1 MESFILI
8 AGLVLF
14 SGTTTYDLN
23 NKAADVQKADKV
35 KTVQQVETGFFNLD
49 IKK

>member
-8 AGLVLF
+8 TGLILF
-14 SGTTTYDLN
+14 SGTTTYDLH
-23 NKAADVQKADKV
+23 NKVADAQKADKA
-35 KTVQQVETGFFNLD
+35 KTTQQVETGFFNLD